1 MQSAVSNSINY
12 KLNTQNYH
20 CFYSC
25 PPSFR
30 PLSTL
35 SPYMFRSATDAD
47 ADVASG
53 DSVSLA
59 RSISKDSLASNVVNV
74 TPKHQSLAHQPAAA
88 AAVMHRL
95 NGHSMLSNVN
105 IEDEEEETL
114 TVART
119 DGSVRAKR
127 PDVMQATAAATAAKP
142 PPDSKPAAS
151 GFYLEPLVPAVLKTA
166 KEKSVCLNKEEE
178 SGEGPRASARGAQH
192 REGFASADRRKPPNS
207 LNQTFPPAGE
217 EERQPAECPRDRA
230 EVRPVVTGDA
240 EHPSKEPAGG
250 FYLHTGSGEPK
261 SSQNLDAELQDLDE
275 EEEEDLDEAV
285 TTKDPN
291 WSRKDEDEEE
301 ESAKLQE
308 DMNVKEHEDKDINGS
323 GRSSPCLSTHSQ
335 ASSVASG
342 GVRMTSFAE
351 RRAQQQRFGSNH
363 DLRSSASSSQR
374 TTPDGSESS
383 GPLASSWRLKR
394 DQSPSSPLGG
404 GPRLGDGAT
413 NVLASEIVQLRMQ
426 LEEKRRAIEHQKKK
440 MEVLSARQRQ
450 KLGKAA
456 FLHIVKKGGGRSD
469 TLPNPL
475 KADISK
481 NEKAPSSK
489 DDAFVSVLKGD
500 KEVGGTPTPA
510 NAISSGAFEA
520 DNRGNG
526 GSFYMEEELDLNECS
541 RSIELLNDAISS
553 IQQQM
558 MQLSA
563 QQEVLMKQNL
573 QSPPG
578 VAPPLGNG
586 DAKAAG
592 ATFHYVEHLSNMNAA
607 PSRKPP
613 KLSSGRRP
621 KSKPSELKLK
631 EHERHSSRS
640 LTPTQS
646 GPETLRASTGGRS
659 PRAEPPDSP
668 RKTPKDEAMDRPGA
682 GHARSASFRL
692 HDEANIRLPTR
703 VDLAAVAALEATSDH
718 TESKP
723 SERQRSGSAAV
734 EEVQRNKSQLIEVD
748 LSELKAPEDGEDST
762 TEDGGEQKPLIGF
775 FFKVTHLF

>member
-1 MQSAVSNSINY
+1 MD
-12 KLNTQNYH
+12 TQNH
-20 CFYSC
+20 NCFYSG
-25 PPSFR
+25 PPSCR

-47 ADVASG
+47 TASG

-74 TPKHQSLAHQPAAA
+74 TPKHQSSAHQPGAA
-88 AAVMHRL
+88 AAVVHRL

-114 TVART
+114 TVSRT
-119 DGSVRAKR
+119 DSAVRAKQA
-127 PDVMQATAAATAAKP
+127 DEMQAAAAAAAAATVAKP
-142 PPDSKPAAS
+142 PSDSKPAAG
-151 GFYLEPLVPAVLKTA
+151 GFYLEPLMPAVLKTA

-178 SGEGPRASARGAQH
+178 SGEGPHPSVRGSQQ
-192 REGFASADRRKPPNS
+192 REGFASADRRKAPRG
-207 LNQTFPPAGE
+207 LNQTFPPPGE
-217 EERQPAECPRDRA
+217 DEQRPTECPRDRA
-230 EVRPVVTGDA
+230 ELRPVLTGDA
-240 EHPSKEPAGG
+240 DPPSKEVAGG
-250 FYLHTGSGEPK
+250 FYLHTGSEEPQ
-261 SSQNLDAELQDLDE
+261 SGQNLDVELQDLDE
-275 EEEEDLDEAV
+275 EEEELDEAV

-308 DMNVKEHEDKDINGS
+308 DMNVKEHEDKDMNGS

-404 GPRLGDGAT
+404 GQRLGDGAT

-481 NEKAPSSK
+481 DELSGEKAPTSR
-489 DDAFVSVLKGD
+489 DDSFVSVLKGD
-500 KEVGGTPTPA
+500 KEAGGTPTNASSPA
-510 NAISSGAFEA
+510 AFEA

-526 GSFYMEEELDLNECS
+526 GSFYLEEELDLNECS

-578 VAPPLGNG
+578 VAPPLGG
-586 DAKAAG
+586 TDAKATA
-592 ATFHYVEHLSNMNAA
+592 ATFHYVEHLSNTSTAS
-607 PSRKPP
+607 SRKPP

-646 GPETLRASTGGRS
+646 GPETLRQSTGGRS

-668 RKTPKDEAMDRPGA
+668 RKTTRDEAMDRPGA

-703 VDLAAVAALEATSDH
+703 VDLAAVAALETTSDQ

-723 SERQRSGSAAV
+723 SERQGRGSTMAA

-748 LSELKAPEDGEDST
+748 LSELKAPEDGEAGEDTT
-762 TEDGGEQKPLIGF
+762 TEGSGEQKPLIGF
-775 FFKVTHLF
+775 FFKVTPLF